1 MKALSALAFSTAW
14 SISLSSI
21 ATIQPVFAALDN
33 EPNNSFNTRQFLPSS
48 TITVNGQLE
57 SGDVDFFGFSNLDTG
72 SLFTADINSK
82 TIDPLF
88 GLLDDSGNIQAINDN
103 KSDNSVLSLLT
114 GKVPASGS
122 LNFAVS
128 GLRDINLIGDHLESG
143 SYRLSLNTFNLP
155 KLSTNPTIL
164 NGGFETGNFSGW
176 TTIGETSIETKTFGS
191 NPTEGNYQAFLS
203 TGNKTFSGSI
213 IEEFLG
219 LEAGSLDNLGKSL
232 EPPFPFPDGQATQ
245 GSAIQQIFTGKAGD
259 VLTFDWNFLS
269 NEELFPSVNDFAFVS
284 IDSLSKLADVLSPTV
299 ISSTTDFFKE
309 TGFNT
314 FSFKIPTTGIYSLGI
329 GVTDWRDSGTDSGL
343 LIDNVKIVSVPESN
357 YGLSLLGF
365 GVLGLILR
373 LKSKQQNKV
382 KSISVR
388 R

>member
-21 ATIQPVFAALDN
+21 ATIQPAFAALEN
-33 EPNNSFNTRQFLPSS
+33 EPNNSFITKQFLPSN
-48 TITVNGQLE
+48 TTTVNGQLE

-72 SLFTADINSK
+72 NLFTAEINSN
-82 TIDPLF
+82 TIDPVL
-88 GLLDDSGNIQAINDN
+88 GLLDNSGNIQAINDN

-114 GKVPASGS
+114 GKVPTSGN

-143 SYRLSLNTFNLP
+143 SYTLSLNTFNLP
-155 KLSTNPTIL
+155 QTSTNPTIL
-164 NGGFETGNFSGW
+164 NGGFETGNFTGW
-176 TTIGETSIETKTFGS
+176 TTLGETSIETKTFGS
-191 NPTEGNYQAFLS
+191 KPTEGNYQALLS
-203 TGNKTFSGSI
+203 TGNQTFSGSI

-232 EPPFPFPDGQATQ
+232 DPFPFPGGQSTQ
-245 GSAIQQIFTGKAGD
+245 GSAIQQTFTGKTGD
-259 VLTFDWNFLS
+259 ILTFDWNFLS
-269 NEELFPSVNDFAFVS
+269 NEEQFPSLNDFAFVS
-284 IDSLSKLADVLSPTV
+284 IGSLSDLADVLSPTV
-299 ISSTTDFFKE
+299 ISSTTEFFKE

-314 FSFKIPTTGIYSLGI
+314 FSFKIPTTGTYSLGI
-329 GVTDWRDSGTDSGL
+329 GVTDWRDSSTDSGL
-343 LIDNVKIVSVPESN
+343 LIDNVKIISVPESN
-357 YGLSLLGF
+357 YVLSLLGF

-382 KSISVR
+382 KSISVHR
-388 R
+388 